1 MELHN
6 LPKGSTRPSKRLG
19 RGLGSNWG
27 KTAGR
32 GQKGAK
38 SRSGYSVRPGFEGG
52 QMPLYRKLPQRGFS
66 NFRFKTDYEIVNIR
80 DLQSLETNEIITRKT
95 LIKAGLADKNSKPLK
110 ILGTG
115 ELSKK
120 VNIKAEK
127 FSRSAVSKIE
137 AAGGKAI
144 LINPPEVSKDIAKPN
159 NK

>member
-1 MELHN
+1 MELNN

-66 NFRFKTDYEIVNIR
+66 NYRFRTYYEIVNVG
-80 DLQSLETNEIITRKT
+80 DLESLEHTGVITRKT
-95 LIKAGLADKNSKPLK
+95 LIDAGLVRKNSKPLK
-110 ILGTG
+110 ILGNG
-115 ELSKK
+115 NLSKK
-120 VNIKAEK
+120 IDVKAEK
-127 FSRSAVSKIE
+127 FSNSAVSKIE
-137 AAGGKAI
+137 SVGGKVI
-144 LINPPEVSKDIAKPN
+144 IIEKIGNAK
-159 NK
+159 

>member
-66 NFRFKTDYEIVNIR
+66 NFRFKTDYEIVNIK

-115 ELSKK
+115 ELTKK

-137 AAGGKAI
+137 AAGGNAI
-144 LINPPEVSKDIAKPN
+144 LIKKPEVSEDVEKPHE
-159 NK
+159 K

>member
-66 NFRFKTDYEIVNIR
+66 NYRFRTDYEIVNIG
-80 DLQSLETNEIITRKT
+80 DLQSLDINGVITRKV
-95 LIKAGLADKNSKPLK
+95 LIDAGLAGKNSKPLK
-110 ILGTG
+110 ILGNG

-120 VNIKAEK
+120 IEIKAEK
-127 FSRSAVSKIE
+127 FSSSAVSKIE

-144 LINPPEVSKDIAKPN
+144 TVVSNSEAIDSEN
-159 NK
+159 SNKQ